1 MMQILSH
8 TPTFVFILFFV
19 LLVFGFTQTRDRKV
33 NLILAFLLPVLM
45 AVFSLAGVFSS
56 FGISLITI
64 GLWLSGLIIVA
75 YLVHRFFSTK
85 GISYFSAE
93 GKFFIPGSWVPFS
106 VIMAIFFTKYAVG
119 IMTGMQMVLVHQP
132 HFIFILSFLYGCF
145 SGYFI
150 ARGINLMVVQSES
163 ER

>member
-19 LLVFGFTQTRDRKV
+19 LLVFGFIQTRDRKV

-64 GLWLSGLIIVA
+64 GLWLGGLIIVA
-75 YLVHRFFSTK
+75 YLVYRFFSAK
-85 GISYFSAE
+85 GISYSSEE
-93 GKFFIPGSWVPFS
+93 GKFFITGSWVPFS

-119 IMTGMQMVLVHQP
+119 IMTGMQMALVHQL
-132 HFIFILSFLYGCF
+132 HFVFILSFLYGCF

-150 ARGINLMVVQSES
+150 ARGINLMAVQSEP